1 MPYIIDGHNLIGQ
14 MPELSLAD
22 IEDEQQLIEILK
34 DFCLREQRSA
44 EVYFDNASP
53 GVPRAR
59 NYGRLSAFFSRA
71 GKSADQAIAER
82 LHRLGKEARNWTVVS
97 SDRQVQAMAKAKRAK
112 VLSAAEFARQ
122 LKKTTL
128 QPEIHI
134 RDKMD
139 MPNVRSEDINYWLKV
154 FRNHQTKNSS

>member
-14 MPELSLAD
+14 MPELSLAE

-44 EVYFDNASP
+44 EVYFDNAPP

-97 SDRQVQAMAKAKRAK
+97 SDRQVQAVAKAMRAK

-122 LKKTTL
+122 LRPPPSRPETHIGDKID
-128 QPEIHI
+128 QP
-134 RDKMD
+134 DV
-139 MPNVRSEDINYWLKV
+139 NSEEINYWLKV
-154 FRNHQTKNSS
+154 FKNNQPESSS

>member
-14 MPELSLAD
+14 MPELSLAE

-34 DFCLREQRSA
+34 EFCLREQRSA
-44 EVYFDNASP
+44 EVFFDNAPP
-53 GVPRAR
+53 GVPRTR

-97 SDRQVQAMAKAKRAK
+97 SDRQVQAMAKAMRAK
-112 VLSAAEFARQ
+112 VLSASEFARQ
-122 LKKTTL
+122 LRHTTSRPKT
-128 QPEIHI
+128 QIH
-134 RDKMD
+134 DKTEPSD
-139 MPNVRSEDINYWLKV
+139 VNSEELNYWLKV
-154 FRNHQTKNSS
+154 FKNDQPKSSS

>member
-14 MPELSLAD
+14 MPELSLAE
-22 IEDEQQLIEILK
+22 IEDEQQLIEMLK

-44 EVYFDNASP
+44 EVYFDNAPP

-97 SDRQVQAMAKAKRAK
+97 SDRQVQAVAKGMRAK
-112 VLSAAEFARQ
+112 VLSAADFARQ
-122 LKKTTL
+122 LRTPPS
-128 QPEIHI
+128 QPETHI
-134 RDKMD
+134 GDKID
-139 MPNVRSEDINYWLKV
+139 PPDINSEEINYWLKV
-154 FRNHQTKNSS
+154 FKNK